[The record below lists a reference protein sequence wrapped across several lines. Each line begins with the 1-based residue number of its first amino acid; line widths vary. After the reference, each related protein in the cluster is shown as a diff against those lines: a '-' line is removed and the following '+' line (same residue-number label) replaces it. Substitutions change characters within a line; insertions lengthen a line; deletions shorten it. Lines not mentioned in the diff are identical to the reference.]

1 MATKAR
7 AKAKSKLAEAEAAA
21 TPQVDDAA
29 LKNIAAKMLDS
40 AQQIWLAGL
49 GAFSKAQDEGGKW
62 FETLVREGG
71 ELEKATRKLTTT
83 KVDEVRDVVETTVT
97 QVRQRANDSWDRLEQ
112 VFEDRVSR
120 ALGRLG
126 IPGRD
131 DLIELSQKIDELQK
145 AVKALQKA
153 NAAPKST
160 AEKAEVAVAEVAK
173 AVKSGSEKAGKAVRS
188 AKKKVQETVEA
199 VTSAAKDTVEKLTDN

>member
-1 MATKAR
+1 MATKAK
-7 AKAKSKLAEAEAAA
+7 AKAKSKLAEAAAA
-21 TPQVDDAA
+21 PEQDDTAI
-29 LKNIAAKMLDS
+29 KNIAAKMLDS

-49 GAFSKAQDEGGKW
+49 GAFSKAQEEGGKW

-71 ELEKATRKLTTT
+71 ELEKATRKLTTA
-83 KVDEVRDVVETTVT
+83 KVDEVRDAVETTVT
-97 QVRQRANDSWDRLEQ
+97 QVRQRATDSWDRLEQ

-131 DLIELSQKIDELQK
+131 DLVELTAKIDELQK

-153 NAAPKST
+153 NTAPKST
-160 AEKAEVAVAEVAK
+160 AAKAEEAVAEVAK
-173 AVKSGSEKAGKAVRS
+173 AVKSGGAKATKAVRV
-188 AKKKVQETVEA
+188 AKKKVQDTVEA
-199 VTSAAKDTVEKLTDN
+199 VATAAKDTVEKISEG

>member
-1 MATKAR
+1 MATKAK
-7 AKAKSKLAEAEAAA
+7 AKAKSKLAEAAAA
-21 TPQVDDAA
+21 PEQDDTAI
-29 LKNIAAKMLDS
+29 KNIAAKMLDS

-71 ELEKATRKLTTT
+71 ELEKATRKLTTA
-83 KVDEVRDVVETTVT
+83 KVDEVRDAVETTVT
-97 QVRQRANDSWDRLEQ
+97 QVRQRATDSWDRLEQ

-120 ALGRLG
+120 ALARLG

-131 DLIELSQKIDELQK
+131 DLVELTAKIDELQK

-160 AEKAEVAVAEVAK
+160 AEKAEEAVAEVAK
-173 AVKSGSEKAGKAVRS
+173 AVKSGGAKATKVVRS
-188 AKKKVQETVEA
+188 AKKKVEATVEA
-199 VTSAAKDTVEKLTDN
+199 VTTAAKETVEKLTEN

>member
-1 MATKAR
+1 MATKAK
-7 AKAKSKLAEAEAAA
+7 AKAKSKLAEAAAA
-21 TPQVDDAA
+21 PQADDTAI
-29 LKNIAAKMLDS
+29 KNIAAKMLDS

-71 ELEKATRKLTTT
+71 ELEKATRKLTTA
-83 KVDEVRDVVETTVT
+83 KVDEVRDAVETTVT
-97 QVRQRANDSWDRLEQ
+97 QVRQRATDSWDRLEQ

-120 ALGRLG
+120 ALARLG

-153 NAAPKST
+153 NTAPKST
-160 AEKAEVAVAEVAK
+160 AAKAEEAVVEVAK
-173 AVKSGSEKAGKAVRS
+173 AVKSGGAKAGKAVSR

-199 VTSAAKDTVEKLTDN
+199 VTSAAKETVEKLTEN

>member
-1 MATKAR
+1 MATKAKV
-7 AKAKSKLAEAEAAA
+7 KAKSKLAEAAAA
-21 TPQVDDAA
+21 PQEDDAA
-29 LKNIAAKMLDS
+29 IKNIAAKMLDS

-71 ELEKATRKLTTT
+71 ELEKATRKLTTA
-83 KVDEVRDVVETTVT
+83 KVDEVRDAVETTVT
-97 QVRQRANDSWDRLEQ
+97 QVRQRATDSWDRLEQ

-120 ALGRLG
+120 ALARLG

-131 DLIELSQKIDELQK
+131 DLVELSQKIDELQK
-145 AVKALQKA
+145 AVKALQKS

-160 AEKAEVAVAEVAK
+160 AEKAEDAVAEVTK
-173 AVKSGSEKAGKAVRS
+173 AVKAGGAKAGKAVRS
-188 AKKKVQETVEA
+188 ARKKVQDTVDA
-199 VTSAAKDTVEKLTDN
+199 VTAAAKETVEKLTDN

>member
-1 MATKAR
+1 MATKAK
-7 AKAKSKLAEAEAAA
+7 AKAKSKLAEAAAA
-21 TPQVDDAA
+21 PEQDDTAI
-29 LKNIAAKMLDS
+29 KHIAAKMLDS

-49 GAFSKAQDEGGKW
+49 GAFSKAQEEGGKW

-71 ELEKATRKLTTT
+71 ELEKATRKLTTS
-83 KVDEVRDVVETTVT
+83 KVDEVRDAVETTVT
-97 QVRQRANDSWDRLEQ
+97 QVRQRATDSWDRLEQ

-131 DLIELSQKIDELQK
+131 DLVELTAKIDELQK

-153 NAAPKST
+153 NTPPKST
-160 AEKAEVAVAEVAK
+160 AAKAEEAVAEVAK
-173 AVKSGSEKAGKAVRS
+173 VVKASGAKAGKAVS
-188 AKKKVQETVEA
+188 GAKKKVKQTVEA
-199 VTSAAKDTVEKLTDN
+199 VAAAAKETVEKISEG

>member
-1 MATKAR
+1 MATKAK
-7 AKAKSKLAEAEAAA
+7 AKAKSKLAEAAAA
-21 TPQVDDAA
+21 PEQDDTAI
-29 LKNIAAKMLDS
+29 KNIAAKMLDS

-49 GAFSKAQDEGGKW
+49 GAFSKAQEEGGKW

-71 ELEKATRKLTTT
+71 ELEKATRKLTTS
-83 KVDEVRDVVETTVT
+83 KVDEVRDAVETTVT
-97 QVRQRANDSWDRLEQ
+97 QVRQRATDSWDRLEQ

-131 DLIELSQKIDELQK
+131 DLVELTAKIDELQK

-160 AEKAEVAVAEVAK
+160 AAKAEEAVAEVAK
-173 AVKSGSEKAGKAVRS
+173 AVKAGGAKAGKTVRA

-199 VTSAAKDTVEKLTDN
+199 VTTAAKETVEKISEG

>member
-1 MATKAR
+1 MATKAK
-7 AKAKSKLAEAEAAA
+7 AKAKSKLAEAAAA
-21 TPQVDDAA
+21 PEQDDTAI
-29 LKNIAAKMLDS
+29 KNIAAKMLDS

-49 GAFSKAQDEGGKW
+49 GAFSKAQEEGGKW

-71 ELEKATRKLTTT
+71 ELEKATRKLTTA
-83 KVDEVRDVVETTVT
+83 KVDEVRDAVETTVT
-97 QVRQRANDSWDRLEQ
+97 QVRQRATDSWDRLEQ

-131 DLIELSQKIDELQK
+131 DLVELTAKIDELQK

-153 NAAPKST
+153 NTAPKST
-160 AEKAEVAVAEVAK
+160 AAKAEEAVAEVAK
-173 AVKSGSEKAGKAVRS
+173 AVKSGGAKATKAVRV
-188 AKKKVQETVEA
+188 AKKKVQDTVEA
-199 VTSAAKDTVEKLTDN
+199 VATAAKETVEKISES

>member
-7 AKAKSKLAEAEAAA
+7 AKAKSKLAEAAAA
-21 TPQVDDAA
+21 PQADDTAI
-29 LKNIAAKMLDS
+29 KNIAAKMLDS

-49 GAFSKAQDEGGKW
+49 GAFSKAQHEGGKW

-71 ELEKATRKLTTT
+71 ELEKATRKLTTA
-83 KVDEVRDVVETTVT
+83 KVDEVRDAVETTVT
-97 QVRQRANDSWDRLEQ
+97 QVRQRATDSWDRLEQ

-120 ALGRLG
+120 ALARLG

-153 NAAPKST
+153 NTAPKST
-160 AEKAEVAVAEVAK
+160 TEKAEDAVAEVAK
-173 AVKSGSEKAGKAVRS
+173 AVKAGGAKATKAVRS
-188 AKKKVQETVEA
+188 AKKKVEATVEA
-199 VTSAAKDTVEKLTDN
+199 VTSAAKETVEKLTEN